1 MTEIV
6 HDGDW
11 LAQRFEEQRPRLT
24 AVAYRMLGSTAEADD
39 AVQETWLRLSR
50 SDADSIDNLAGW
62 LTTVTSRVCLNVL
75 QSRRAHPEVP
85 LETRSEAAGGPE
97 PEQELLLADSIGLAL
112 LVVLDALTPA
122 ERVAFVLHD
131 MFAVPYD
138 DIGPIVG
145 RSTDAARQLA
155 SRARRR
161 VQRREADHEAD
172 HVEQARLV
180 DVFLAAA
187 RDADFSGLLALLDPE
202 VVLHADAAA
211 VELGAAPETR
221 GAEPVAEWCRH
232 ARGARAGLLG
242 GVPVAVWTP
251 GGKPRVIYR
260 FTVRDER
267 IAAIDLIADPARID
281 QLEPA

>member
-1 MTEIV
+1 MTEVV
-6 HDGDW
+6 HDSDW
-11 LAQRFEEQRPRLT
+11 LAQRFEEQRARLT

-50 SDADSIDNLAGW
+50 SDAGSIDNLAGW

-85 LETRSEAAGGPE
+85 LDAQPDAAAGPDPE
-97 PEQELLLADSIGLAL
+97 AELLLADSIGLAL
-112 LVVLDALTPA
+112 LIVLDALTPA

-138 DIGPIVG
+138 DIAPIVG
-145 RSTDAARQLA
+145 RSSEAARQLA

-161 VQRREADHEAD
+161 VQRQDAGHEAR
-172 HVEQARLV
+172 HVEQAKLV
-180 DVFLAAA
+180 DAFLAAA
-187 RDADFSGLLALLDPE
+187 RHADFSALLALLDPD
-202 VVLHADAAA
+202 VVLHADPAA
-211 VELGAAPETR
+211 VALGVAPETH
-221 GAEPVAEWCRH
+221 GAEPVAEWCRY
-232 ARGARAGLLG
+232 ARGARPGLLG
-242 GVPVAVWTP
+242 GVPVAVWMP
-251 GGKPRVIYR
+251 GGKLRVIYR

-267 IAAIDLIADPARID
+267 IVEIDLIADPERVS

>member
-1 MTEIV
+1 MSEIV
-6 HDGDW
+6 HDSDW

-24 AVAYRMLGSTAEADD
+24 AVAYRMLGSAAEADD
-39 AVQETWLRLSR
+39 AVQEAWLRLSR
-50 SDADSIDNLAGW
+50 SDTDSIDNLAGW

-75 QSRRAHPEVP
+75 QSRRAHLEVP
-85 LETRSEAAGGPE
+85 LEAQPEAAAGPD
-97 PEQELLLADSIGLAL
+97 PEDELLLADSIGLAL
-112 LVVLDALTPA
+112 LIVLDALTPA

-138 DIGPIVG
+138 DIAPIVG

-161 VQRREADHEAD
+161 VQRQDADHEAD

-180 DVFLAAA
+180 DAFLAAA
-187 RDADFSGLLALLDPE
+187 RNADFSALLGLLDPD

-221 GAEPVAEWCRH
+221 GAEPVAEWCRY

-267 IAAIDLIADPARID
+267 ITAIDLIADPTRID

>member
-1 MTEIV
+1 MSEIV
-6 HDGDW
+6 HDSDW

-24 AVAYRMLGSTAEADD
+24 AVAYRMLGSAAEADD
-39 AVQETWLRLSR
+39 AVQEAWLRLSR
-50 SDADSIDNLAGW
+50 SDTDSIDNLAGW

-75 QSRRAHPEVP
+75 QSRRAHLEVP
-85 LETRSEAAGGPE
+85 LEAQPEAAAGPD
-97 PEQELLLADSIGLAL
+97 PEDELLLADSIGLAL
-112 LVVLDALTPA
+112 LIVLDALTPA

-138 DIGPIVG
+138 DIAPIVG

-161 VQRREADHEAD
+161 VQRQDAGHEAD

-180 DVFLAAA
+180 DAFLAAA
-187 RDADFSGLLALLDPE
+187 RNADFSALLGLLDPD

-221 GAEPVAEWCRH
+221 GAEPVAEWCRY

-267 IAAIDLIADPARID
+267 ITAIDLIADPTRID

>member
-1 MTEIV
+1 MSETV
-6 HDGDW
+6 HDTDW
-11 LAQRFEEQRPRLT
+11 LAQRFEEQRARLT

-50 SDADSIDNLAGW
+50 SDAGAIDNLGGW
-62 LTTVTSRVCLNVL
+62 LTTVTSRVCLNML

-85 LETRSEAAGGPE
+85 LDTQPEAAAGPD
-97 PEQELLLADSIGLAL
+97 PEDELLLADSIGLAL
-112 LVVLDALTPA
+112 LIVLDALTPA

-138 DIGPIVG
+138 DIAPIVG

-161 VQRREADHEAD
+161 VQRDDAGHDAD

-180 DVFLAAA
+180 DAFLAAA
-187 RDADFSGLLALLDPE
+187 RNADFSGLLALLDPD

-211 VELGAAPETR
+211 VQLGAAPETR
-221 GAEPVAEWCRH
+221 GAEPVAEWCRY
-232 ARGARAGLLG
+232 ARGAKAGLLG
-242 GVPVAVWTP
+242 GVPVAVWLP
-251 GGKPRVIYR
+251 GGSPRVIYR

-267 IAAIDLIADPARID
+267 IVAIDLIADPERIS
-281 QLEPA
+281 QLELA

>member
-1 MTEIV
+1 MSEIV
-6 HDGDW
+6 HDSDW

-24 AVAYRMLGSTAEADD
+24 AVAYRMLGSAAEADD
-39 AVQETWLRLSR
+39 AVQEAWLRLSR
-50 SDADSIDNLAGW
+50 SDTDSIDNLAGW

-75 QSRRAHPEVP
+75 QSRRAHLEVP
-85 LETRSEAAGGPE
+85 LEAQPEAAAGPD
-97 PEQELLLADSIGLAL
+97 PEDELLLADSIGLAL
-112 LVVLDALTPA
+112 LIVLDALTPA

-138 DIGPIVG
+138 DIAPIVG

-161 VQRREADHEAD
+161 VQRQDAGHEAD
-172 HVEQARLV
+172 HVEQAKLV
-180 DVFLAAA
+180 DAFLAAA
-187 RDADFSGLLALLDPE
+187 RNADFSALLGLLDPD

-221 GAEPVAEWCRH
+221 GAEPVAEWCRY

-267 IAAIDLIADPARID
+267 ITAIDLIADPTRID